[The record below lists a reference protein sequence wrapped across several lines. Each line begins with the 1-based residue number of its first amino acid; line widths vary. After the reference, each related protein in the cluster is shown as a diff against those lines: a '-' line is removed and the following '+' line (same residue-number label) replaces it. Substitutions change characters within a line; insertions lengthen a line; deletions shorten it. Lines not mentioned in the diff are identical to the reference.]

1 MYPPRPAHF
10 ALSLLTLAVAQASS
24 AAETPILLEEVVVSA
39 TRTDNVLSKV
49 PASVSVVNRERLS
62 EQQVTNIADALKI
75 LPNVNFGGGPRADG
89 EIPTIRGYQG
99 ASVTLLVDGA
109 RRNDV
114 TSGASNS
121 LRTPLFI
128 DPFFLKR
135 VEVVRGASSSL
146 YGPGG
151 NGGAMVF
158 STVSARDMLSGDRK
172 LGSTFKV
179 GYADGNNA
187 KQYNGMIYGRGEML
201 DALVG
206 VSYQGF
212 DNIHQPNNAV
222 LRPAAG
228 HAFNTLAK
236 VGMQLDAGMRVE
248 LSNNTYKKQALQP
261 NNAQVNTQAQTQLNH
276 IVQNDTVLKF
286 SRLQSSG
293 ENGLEARVYNSSL
306 TSQNDPN
313 PALPALLYGL
323 NQTDTTGLSLQNSQ
337 HFDNHRVTYGLDYFE
352 DKQTSRSGA
361 TINAVIPDGKRKV
374 TGLFVQDEIVWG
386 AFRLIPSLRSDGYTT
401 SNATA
406 STSNSRL
413 SPKVA
418 GLWQINDNANIFASY
433 GESFRAPT
441 LAEMYMNSQVAGL
454 FKFTPNANL
463 QPEVDRTFEIGGQYT
478 REQLFND
485 SDKLKVRATA
495 FQSKDT
501 NLITQVVIGTYA
513 RLAPFNFL
521 NSGYG
526 VGIGANFQAQ
536 NVASAKRSGLELS
549 ANYQTG
555 LWKVNADY
563 STLRVTDANTGS
575 GLFSP
580 PDKLAVQIRRALPM
594 HNVSV
599 LWNTTAVA
607 AQNYDATLLRRR
619 NGYSVHDVFV
629 TWDAAPQTR
638 VDVGVSNLFDKS
650 YLVYQSSNALANVA
664 EMGRTLRAAVT
675 MDF

>member
-1 MYPPRPAHF
+1 MYPARSAQF
-10 ALSLLTLAVAQASS
+10 ALSLLSVALSQVVY
-24 AAETPILLEEVVVSA
+24 AAEEVAVLEEVVVSA
-39 TRTDNVLSKV
+39 TRTENTLSKV
-49 PASVSVVNRERLS
+49 PASVSVVKREALAA
-62 EQQVTNIADALKI
+62 QQISNIADALKI
-75 LPNVNFGGGPRADG
+75 LPNVNFGGGPRLDG

-99 ASVTLLVDGA
+99 ASVSLMVDGA

-114 TSGASNS
+114 TSGASNA
-121 LRTPLFI
+121 LRTSLFL

-158 STVSARDMLSGDRK
+158 STVSASDMLTAGRNI
-172 LGSTFKV
+172 GSTFKV
-179 GYADGNNA
+179 GYADGNTA
-187 KQYNGMIYGRGEML
+187 KQINGMVYGRGESV

-206 VSYQGF
+206 VGYQGF
-212 DNIHQPNNAV
+212 GDIHQPNNAI
-222 LRPAAG
+222 LRPSSG
-228 HAFNTLAK
+228 HTISALAK
-236 VGMQLDAGMRVE
+236 VGVQLDARMRVE
-248 LSNNTYKKQALQP
+248 LSNNSYKKQAFQP

-306 TSQNDPN
+306 TSQNDRN
-313 PALPALLYGL
+313 PALPALQYAL
-323 NQTDTTGLSLQNSQ
+323 NQTDTMGLSLQNSQ
-337 HFDNHRVTYGLDYFE
+337 HFDNHRVTYGVDYFE

-386 AFRLIPSLRSDGYTT
+386 AFRLIPSVRSDGYTT
-401 SNATA
+401 SNATT

-418 GLWQINDNANIFASY
+418 GLWQINDHANVFASY

-441 LAEMYMNSQVAGL
+441 LQEMYMNSQVAGL

-463 QPEVDRTFEIGGQYT
+463 QPEVDRTLEIGGQYT

-485 SDKLKVRATA
+485 ADKLKLRATA

-513 RLAPFNFL
+513 RLPPFNFL

-563 STLRVTDANTGS
+563 STLRVTDATTGS

-580 PDKLAVQIRRALPM
+580 PDKLAVQVRRALPV

-607 AQNYDATLLRRR
+607 AQDYDATLLRRR

-638 VDVGVSNLFDKS
+638 VDVGVSNVFDKS

-664 EMGRTLRAAVT
+664 EMGRTLRASVT
-675 MDF
+675 VDF